1 MLNSR
6 TKKLMNDIKNGKR
19 GNLTNNLSKQHSF
32 TSQNNSKI
40 SKTNTSS
47 RCRIL
52 IVDHEIKTFLMH
64 RIELA
69 KALCRDGFDVHV
81 ALPQEPGFENVSQ
94 NDFSVHPY
102 YLRRLSIRPFE
113 EFRCFVSLFNLYKRI
128 EPTLIHHFGLKP
140 VLYGGNAARI
150 AKIPAIVNTLTGLG
164 YLYTATDITPRIIRK
179 IVSTGLSFSFSHP
192 NNRVIVQNLDD
203 RTSLVVKS
211 KIAKAKNAILIKGSG
226 VDVSIFTF
234 QPESVD
240 LPVIMMA
247 ARLLW
252 DKGALEFVEAARILR
267 TKGIKA
273 RFLLVGEPDF
283 NHPSAVPSDILNYW
297 HDKGDVEWLGWRN
310 DMPQLM
316 KQCNIFCLPS
326 YYGEGVPRSLLEAAS
341 VGRAIVT
348 TNSLGCRD
356 VVRHEYNGLIVP
368 ARNAE
373 ALANALIQLIQNPYL
388 RKQMGLRSKSEV
400 NKEFSLSKII
410 QEIKDVYTS
419 LLIDCR

>member
-1 MLNSR
+1 
-6 TKKLMNDIKNGKR
+6 MNDIETGKR
-19 GNLTNNLSKQHSF
+19 GNMTNNLSKSYSF
-32 TSQNNSKI
+32 ASQINCKIPKTDTNS
-40 SKTNTSS
+40 
-47 RCRIL
+47 RYRIL
-52 IVDHEIKTFLMH
+52 LVDHEVKTFLMH

-69 KALCRDGFDVHV
+69 SALCRDGFDVHI

-94 NDFSVHPY
+94 NNFSVHSY

-113 EFRCFVSLFNLYKRI
+113 EFRCFVSLFNLYKRTK
-128 EPTLIHHFGLKP
+128 PTLIHHFGLKP
-140 VLYGGNAARI
+140 VLYGGSAARI
-150 AKIPAIVNTLTGLG
+150 AKIPAVVNTLAGLG
-164 YLYTATDITPRIIRK
+164 YLYTANSLIPRSIRK
-179 IVSTGLSFSFSHP
+179 IVSAGLSFSFSHP
-192 NNRVIVQNLDD
+192 NNRIIVQNLDD

-211 KIAKAKNAILIKGSG
+211 KIAIAKNAILIKGSG
-226 VDVSIFTF
+226 VDVSIFTP

-252 DKGALEFVEAARILR
+252 DKGVMEFVEAARILR
-267 TKGIKA
+267 TKGIQA

-283 NHPSAVPSDILNYW
+283 NHPSAVPLDKLRHW
-297 HDKGDVEWLGWRN
+297 HNKGYIEWLGWRN

-373 ALANALIQLIQNPYL
+373 ALASAIIQLIQDPYL
-388 RKQMGLRSKSEV
+388 REQMGLRGKSEV
-400 NKEFSLSKII
+400 NEKFSSNIII
-410 QEIKDVYTS
+410 QEIKDVYAS
-419 LLIDCR
+419 LLKHTNRNRLD